1 MLSNLFSKS
10 RPIGYVVIGIMLL
23 LTYILHLM
31 SDTTWLQSPAVII
44 EKSILFVLVVFSVL
58 LVQFIT
64 VKNQLAVNNLY
75 SLFIYACFLTLFP
88 TFYDD
93 TQLII
98 SNLLIL
104 LALRKIISLQTLNEP
119 KIKIFDASLWIFIAT
134 LFESWTILYL
144 AMIYLTIIW
153 YASKDYRHWIIPLI
167 ALLTVTILFYTY
179 ALLTNIDLLAFW
191 VDKYDISFNF
201 NYFTSPYQNIS
212 LSFYATIAV
221 LFLIYQ
227 LTNLKSIATNH
238 ITLVKNIILCFLIG
252 SAVYILTPE
261 KSNGLLVFTFFPLS
275 IIGGNF
281 IAKNKTDWVKE
292 TVLITLFLVS
302 LLIFLLK
309 L

>member
-1 MLSNLFSKS
+1 MLANLFSKS

-23 LTYILHLM
+23 VTYLLHLV
-31 SDTTWLQSPAVII
+31 SDLTWLQNPAIII
-44 EKSILFVLVVFSVL
+44 EKSLLFILVVFSVL

-88 TFYDD
+88 TFYDEA
-93 TQLII
+93 QLII
-98 SNLLIL
+98 SNLLVL
-104 LALRKIISLQTLNEP
+104 LALRRIISIQTLNEP

-134 LFESWTILYL
+134 LFESWTILYFG
-144 AMIYLTIIW
+144 MVYLTIIW
-153 YASKDYRHWIIPLI
+153 YAGKDYRNWIIPLI

-191 VDKYDISFNF
+191 VDKYKTGFNF
-201 NYFTSPYQNIS
+201 NYFTNVYQNIG

-221 LFLIYQ
+221 LFIIYQ
-227 LTNLKSIATNH
+227 LTNLKSIATNQ
-238 ITLVKNIILCFLIG
+238 ITLYKNIVLCFLIG
-252 SAVYILTPE
+252 TAVYILTPE
-261 KSNGLLVFTFFPLS
+261 KSNGLLVYTFFPLS

-281 IAKNKTDWVKE
+281 IAKNKTAWVKE
-292 TVLITLFLVS
+292 AVLITLFAVS
-302 LLIFLLK
+302 IFLFLIK